1 MAGPPPQR
9 PHEPVPGN
17 PYAQPVTRPVTQP
30 VPSPKR
36 RTGAVAWVVVGAVI
50 AAVGVGA
57 GAYALLKE
65 DDDRRS
71 GGFRAPV
78 ARESGAPGEPSGSGE
93 RTDAPGRPEQ
103 PVRRV
108 DVNAARK
115 SGESKGWLDLN
126 GVKLPGKGAMLGDL
140 WTVDGGASGKGGA
153 LVVQALYDTVTAY
166 RARDGAKAWTL
177 RLPDKVCDTPV
188 DTAPGGHVVV
198 AYGNGSTSGSGKCNQ
213 LQQIDLRTGEKG
225 WHRELKEHD
234 LSDSTSTVHLA
245 MTGSTVTVGQGD
257 IAHGYRVS
265 DGKRLF
271 SSKRERV
278 GACFLRDVAGGARL
292 LYVESCAAGAPKAH
306 GRVKNVDPS
315 TGDVRWQYRTRNGWS
330 VDKVYSVD
338 PLVLAVRNKD
348 DYDKWAVVSVDGRGR
363 ERAWIPL
370 DRGPYAYEMCDGA
383 GDAGE
388 GVQNCPGGVV
398 GDDSLYLST
407 EPKDGILGPNKLVAY
422 DLATGKRRWAAAVRG
437 RQLLPVRQAGD
448 GKRSGVVVYVRAQHG
463 KTGRTVR
470 FPASGGAPD
479 VLLRHSTPAQK
490 WEADMFAGETLY
502 GGGRI
507 FVAPSRLGPEG
518 LGGKKEQGR
527 LVSFGR

>member
-17 PYAQPVTRPVTQP
+17 PYATPAPA
-30 VPSPKR
+30 PKR
-36 RTGAVAWVVVGAVI
+36 RKGAVAWVVAGAMI
-50 AAVGVGA
+50 AAAGVGA

-65 DDDRRS
+65 DDGRRS
-71 GGFRAPV
+71 GGFRAPI
-78 ARESGAPGEPSGSGE
+78 ARDAGPPGEPSGSGE
-93 RTDAPGRPEQ
+93 RTDAPGGPDA

-108 DVNAARK
+108 DVNAGRRP
-115 SGESKGWLDLN
+115 GESKGWLDLN

-140 WTVDGGASGKGGA
+140 WTVDGGGSGRTDK

-166 RARDGAKAWTL
+166 RVRDGGKAWTL

-188 DTAPGGHVVV
+188 DTAPGGHVVL
-198 AYGNGSTSGSGKCNQ
+198 AYGNGTTSGSGKCNQ

-234 LSDSTSTVHLA
+234 LSDSTSSVHLA
-245 MTGSTVTVGQGD
+245 MTGATVTVGQGD
-257 IAHGYRVS
+257 IAHGYRVR

-271 SSKRERV
+271 SSKRERT

-306 GRVKNVDPS
+306 GLVKNVDPK
-315 TGDVRWQYRTRNGWS
+315 TGDVRWRYRTRDGWS

-338 PLVLAVRNKD
+338 PLVLALRNKD
-348 DYDKWAVVSVDGRGR
+348 DYDKWGVVSVDGKGR

-370 DRGPYAYEMCDGA
+370 DKGPYAYDMCEGA

-388 GVQNCPGGVV
+388 GVQNCPGGAV
-398 GDDSLYLST
+398 GDGSLYLST
-407 EPKDGILGPNKLVAY
+407 EPKDGTLGPNRVVAF
-422 DLATGKRRWAAAVRG
+422 DLATGKRRWTAAVRG
-437 RQLLPVRQAGD
+437 RQLTVVRQTGD
-448 GKRSGVVVYVRAQHG
+448 GKRSGVVVYVRAQAG
-463 KTGRTVR
+463 QTGRTVR
-470 FPASGGAPD
+470 FPAGGGAPE

-490 WEADMFAGETLY
+490 WEAEMFAGETLY
-502 GGGRI
+502 SGGRI

-527 LVSFGR
+527 LMSFGR